1 MGTQLPGILVTNWHL
16 IYPLIA
22 GGRGILPPGTLS
34 ILQAPVHL
42 HPLLGPFCTPPF
54 PQPVASA
61 PAGIRYGLCLSAWL
75 LPFRA

>member
-16 IYPLIA
+16 IYPLRA
-22 GGRGILPPGTLS
+22 GGRGILSPGPP
-34 ILQAPVHL
+34 L